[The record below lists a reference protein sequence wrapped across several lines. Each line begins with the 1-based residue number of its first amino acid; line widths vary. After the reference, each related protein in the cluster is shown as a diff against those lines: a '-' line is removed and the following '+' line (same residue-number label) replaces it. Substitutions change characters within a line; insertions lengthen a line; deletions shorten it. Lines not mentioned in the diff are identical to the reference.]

1 MMRMKRRKIAR
12 TLIGIF
18 ILLLG
23 VSIIS
28 FGCAD
33 RIILGGNHDKVDAGG
48 AHPQV
53 IRADGRAV
61 ECWIARSPAA
71 TTGEDPQAYVLF
83 FVGKADRADRWTTA
97 VAGAWRDHLVEVW
110 GMNYPGS
117 GGSGG
122 PIKLSNVAPAALAVY
137 DEVRKVAGTRPIFI
151 HAGSFGTTVG
161 LHVAAHR
168 PVAGLILQNPPPL
181 RQLILGHYGWWNL
194 WTGAGPVAMRIPSD
208 LDSLVNAAR
217 VSAPAIFISAG
228 ADGLIPASYHRM
240 VIDAY
245 AGPKRVI
252 EMPGAGH
259 DTPLTREAAEQFVK
273 DLEWLWGKTGQ
284 APVSASQLLR

>member
-1 MMRMKRRKIAR
+1 MIHMKRRKVAR
-12 TLIGIF
+12 TLIR
-18 ILLLG
+18 ILILG
-23 VSIIS
+23 VVVSIIS

-48 AHPQV
+48 ARPQV
-53 IRADGRAV
+53 IRAQGRAV
-61 ECWIARSPAA
+61 ECWIARSPGATAA
-71 TTGEDPQAYVLF
+71 HEPEAYVLF

-97 VAGAWRDHLVEVW
+97 VAGAWGDHPVEVW

-117 GGSGG
+117 GGSDG
-122 PIKLSNVAPAALAVY
+122 PIKLADVAPAALAVY
-137 DEVRKVAGTRPIFI
+137 DEVRKVAGTRPIYI

-194 WTGAGPVAMRIPSD
+194 WAGAGPVAMRIPSD

-217 VSAPAIFISAG
+217 VSAPAVFISAG

-259 DTPLTREAAEQFVK
+259 DTPLTREAAEQFAK
-273 DLEWLWGKTGQ
+273 DLEWMWNQGWAAGTQ
-284 APVSASQLLR
+284 P